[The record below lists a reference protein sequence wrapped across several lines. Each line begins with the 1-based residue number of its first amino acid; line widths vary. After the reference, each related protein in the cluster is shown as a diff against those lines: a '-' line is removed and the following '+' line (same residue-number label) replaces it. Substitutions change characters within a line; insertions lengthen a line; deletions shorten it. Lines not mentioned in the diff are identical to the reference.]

1 MSFLLVTKYNV
12 NALEVVESCTPWEKC
27 VTNGFLSRK
36 IVTSIYIKTADNL
49 SAGAPTFFPL
59 LCLPLVSHLRLSSSL
74 QFSSVSKSLCRF

>member
-49 SAGAPTFFPL
+49 SAGAPTFFSTPASPS
-59 LCLPLVSHLRLSSSL
+59 CLPLVAVFLSTI
-74 QFSSVSKSLCRF
+74 